1 MAATGSFITPRC
13 AGANLVIRLLKEG
26 AALPTTWAVLIGIIF
41 CLFVSACLQFSVEF
55 TVETADTP
63 KTPVTTGEG
72 TMLVGMLSLW
82 FYAFVRRNGRWIWEP
97 VNWGL
102 GREGVE
108 GMCVSCACVD
118 WHYYLPPSGG
128 HSIQLCGC
136 QVHLFLLL
144 IVCLLSVVSR
154 AELERQ
160 VNGRRDAP
168 DYLCGASWARSSSRR
183 VPRGCFGDA
192 TSNSRGRLCLCLW
205 LTSCLHLYVHH
216 LMRSCLL
223 FVCAYV
229 LALSPGTAL
238 TQSASALVP
247 EGADGGAARAPPC
260 PPNTRSC

>member
-26 AALPTTWAVLIGIIF
+26 AALPTTWAVLIGIIY

-118 WHYYLPPSGG
+118 WHYYLPQGVIAYSCAAVRCTYF
-128 HSIQLCGC
+128 SC
-136 QVHLFLLL
+136 
-144 IVCLLSVVSR
+144 
-154 AELERQ
+154 
-160 VNGRRDAP
+160 
-168 DYLCGASWARSSSRR
+168 SSS
-183 VPRGCFGDA
+183 VCFLWLA
-192 TSNSRGRLCLCLW
+192 ERSWRGR
-205 LTSCLHLYVHH
+205 
-216 LMRSCLL
+216 
-223 FVCAYV
+223 
-229 LALSPGTAL
+229 
-238 TQSASALVP
+238 
-247 EGADGGAARAPPC
+247 
-260 PPNTRSC
+260 